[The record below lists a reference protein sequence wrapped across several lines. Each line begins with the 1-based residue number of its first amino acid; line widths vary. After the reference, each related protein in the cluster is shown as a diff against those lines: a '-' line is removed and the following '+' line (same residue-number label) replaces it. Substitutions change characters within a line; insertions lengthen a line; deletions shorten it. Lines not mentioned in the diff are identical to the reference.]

1 MSTNDHRRS
10 WLAGLTS
17 VVTTTVLVVAVALAV
32 ALALVPRLL
41 GGGALTVLTGSME
54 PTISAGDMVV
64 VRPVEAGDVRIGDV
78 VTYQPVSD
86 DPTLITHRVVAKQ
99 VGSSG
104 TTFVT
109 RGDANGADDAPI
121 VADQIMGE
129 VVYHVPYVGHLAVWV
144 GGSREGI
151 VVATGIALLAYAA
164 LMFLR
169 PQRRSAVEDDG
180 AAEAGAPAA
189 TRVAAEQGVT
199 S

>member
-1 MSTNDHRRS
+1 MSATDSSRGR
-10 WLAGLTS
+10 LAGVVS
-17 VVTTTVLVVAVALAV
+17 VATTTVLVVAVALAV
-32 ALALVPRLL
+32 ALALVPRVL

-78 VTYQPVSD
+78 VTFQPVSD
-86 DPTLITHRVVAKQ
+86 DPTLITHRVVGKQ

-129 VVYHVPYVGHLAVWV
+129 VVYQVPYAGHLALWA
-144 GGSREGI
+144 GGNRQGI
-151 VVATGIALLAYAA
+151 VVATGVALLAYATC
-164 LMFLR
+164 MFLR
-169 PQRRSAVEDDG
+169 PGRRAVVGDGQAASA
-180 AAEAGAPAA
+180 APAA
-189 TRVAAEQGVT
+189 SRAPEQGVL